1 MVDFCWNSVSYLYW
15 EIFWSIYV
23 QALRFWE
30 LFGVSSPIF
39 KPQCWPSPGR
49 FSAPCTTGWN
59 QGFAAVFSSGTL
71 PCILFGRTDAEIE
84 VPILSPPD
92 ANTWLIGKNPD
103 AGKEWRQKEKRAT
116 EDEMVGWHH
125 RLDMNLGKLQE
136 MVRDREAGLAAVHG
150 VAKNQTRLSNWAAT
164 TQTRVLTNFRLW
176 LL

>member
-59 QGFAAVFSSGTL
+59 QGFAAVFSSGTQNLLWADACFWENSAVCGHGIVVSFFLLAFSWVPVSAPRACLRSL
-71 PCILFGRTDAEIE
+71 P
-84 VPILSPPD
+84 
-92 ANTWLIGKNPD
+92 
-103 AGKEWRQKEKRAT
+103 
-116 EDEMVGWHH
+116 
-125 RLDMNLGKLQE
+125 
-136 MVRDREAGLAAVHG
+136 
-150 VAKNQTRLSNWAAT
+150 
-164 TQTRVLTNFRLW
+164 LW
-176 LL
+176 LLSQQWRTFFSHFDAPWLPLLLPARENSLLFRAHWLC